1 MVKKLIVKKI
11 MTDEQLKEL
20 KGTKLPSNYF
30 KTIIKEDVDVFTE
43 DGKPL
48 LKFRKNVL
56 DRKII
61 DIAYDNMIDHA
72 KKVSSQRGTYAN
84 KDKQKAHWKTNE
96 PVRSNIMGYY
106 DTLSLNLNALLRD
119 AGVKKKHYCRQTGF
133 TADHPDKWAK
143 IVPLMQ
149 DIDKQYKKLFP
160 KHHRKQY
167 KEARKT
173 PYFIPKTAFSTLTL
187 NLNVQALPH
196 TDSGDYPEGF
206 GNLVVI
212 EKGNYRGGY
221 TGFPQYGVAVD
232 VRTGDFLAMD
242 VHQLHANTPIMGD
255 GNHKRL
261 SLVSYLRKGF
271 VKKCQDEKKILPADY
286 FVKLRKKLNKSDKN
300 KKKSTKKKKTKRKT
314 KRKKTKR
321 KTKRKK
327 TKKNNWAL
335 F

>member
-11 MTDEQLKEL
+11 LTDEQLKEL
-20 KGTKLPSNYF
+20 KGTKLPSNYY
-30 KTIIKEDVDVFTE
+30 KKVLKEDADVYTE
-43 DGKPL
+43 DGDL
-48 LKFRKNVL
+48 LLRFRKNVL
-56 DRKII
+56 DKKLI
-61 DIAYDNMIDHA
+61 DVAYENMIDHA

-133 TADHPDKWAK
+133 TADNPEKWAK

-149 DIDKQYKKLFP
+149 DIDKQYKKLCP
-160 KHHRKQY
+160 EYHKKQW
-167 KEARKT
+167 KQARKT
-173 PYFIPKTAFSTLTL
+173 PYYIPKTSFSTLTL

-212 EKGNYRGGY
+212 EKGNYKGGY
-221 TGFPQYGVAVD
+221 TGFPQYGVAAD

-242 VHQLHANTPIMGD
+242 VHQIHANTPIVGD
-255 GNHKRL
+255 GNHQRL

-271 VKKCQDEKKILPADY
+271 VNKCKGEKKILPADY
-286 FVKLRKKLNKSDKN
+286 FKKLRIKLQKKD
-300 KKKSTKKKKTKRKT
+300 KKKTKKKKTKK
-314 KRKKTKR
+314 
-321 KTKRKK
+321 KK
-327 TKKNNWAL
+327 TKKKKTKKKKTRKIL
-335 F
+335 KLSSIFS